1 MNSKFR
7 INPQLSTTPGPE
19 MQSQWLGKTRE
30 KTKKKQKKKNKKKTN
45 KPHWWS
51 FSDYHLR
58 SVTFFVNVTI
68 PLKIR
73 MKR

>member
-30 KTKKKQKKKNKKKTN
+30 KKKRKKHT
-45 KPHWWS
+45 HWWS
-51 FSDYHLR
+51 FSDHHFR

>member
-30 KTKKKQKKKNKKKTN
+30 KKKK

-51 FSDYHLR
+51 FSEHHLR

>member
-30 KTKKKQKKKNKKKTN
+30 KKKEKNTHTGGVFQTTILD
-45 KPHWWS
+45 PLL
-51 FSDYHLR
+51 FSLMSLFRLR
-58 SVTFFVNVTI
+58 YA
-68 PLKIR
+68 
-73 MKR
+73 

>member
-30 KTKKKQKKKNKKKTN
+30 KTKKKQKQKTKKKQTN
-45 KPHWWS
+45 HTDGVFQTTILGPLL
-51 FSDYHLR
+51 FSLMSLFRLR
-58 SVTFFVNVTI
+58 YA
-68 PLKIR
+68 
-73 MKR
+73 

>member
-30 KTKKKQKKKNKKKTN
+30 KKKKKKK

-51 FSDYHLR
+51 FSDHHLR

>member
-30 KTKKKQKKKNKKKTN
+30 KKKKKNTHTHTGGVFQTTILG
-45 KPHWWS
+45 PLL
-51 FSDYHLR
+51 FSLMSLFRLR
-58 SVTFFVNVTI
+58 YA
-68 PLKIR
+68 
-73 MKR
+73 

>member
-30 KTKKKQKKKNKKKTN
+30 KKKKKKHTGGVFQSTILG
-45 KPHWWS
+45 PLH
-51 FSDYHLR
+51 
-58 SVTFFVNVTI
+58 FFVNVTI

>member
-30 KTKKKQKKKNKKKTN
+30 KKKQKKQTNKKKNTGGVFQTTILG
-45 KPHWWS
+45 PLL
-51 FSDYHLR
+51 FSLMSLFRLR
-58 SVTFFVNVTI
+58 YA
-68 PLKIR
+68 
-73 MKR
+73 

>member
-30 KTKKKQKKKNKKKTN
+30 KTKKKNKKKNNKKKQTN
-45 KPHWWS
+45 HTGGVFQTTILGPLL
-51 FSDYHLR
+51 FSLMSLFRLR
-58 SVTFFVNVTI
+58 YA
-68 PLKIR
+68 
-73 MKR
+73 